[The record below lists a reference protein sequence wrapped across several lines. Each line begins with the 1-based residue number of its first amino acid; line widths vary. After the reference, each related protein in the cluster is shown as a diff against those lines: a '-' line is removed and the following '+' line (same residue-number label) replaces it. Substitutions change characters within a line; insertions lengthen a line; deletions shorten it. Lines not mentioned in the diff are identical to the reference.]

1 MRPGHVFLVHGHLQ
15 DVTCDAILLPTD
27 TSFSVA
33 PYWVD
38 LIGDQPQRP
47 AGWPRDG
54 RVSPDIFWFVDVTDD
69 NHVALDAALLRAR
82 LRERVAQIAT
92 ALAGRSVVRGRAQHL
107 VTLPLIG
114 AGGGGQPAGAMVAAV
129 LDELAALTEQHPL
142 DFAVVVPE
150 RPIFEALQRHRR
162 AGHTASPDDL
172 AARLGRRAREG
183 SLSLMIGAGVS
194 MGAGLPSWDGLLKSV
209 AATLPDHARE
219 AVMKTGESDAEAP
232 QFRDDFSALSPL
244 DQAQLLEALLGT
256 ALRREVVAAASNR
269 ESKGRRRPALGH
281 LLLAG
286 LQCRQVATTN
296 YDDLYET
303 AVRSQQGGDIAKL
316 PYQRPVHAQPWILK
330 MHGDV
335 EHEGDIV
342 LTRSSFVA
350 YDGRHR
356 PAGSLFQSMLMTSH
370 VLFVGVSL
378 TDDNVLRL
386 THEVAHYVDGAL
398 SGSETATTPDAA
410 LLGTVLTLAP
420 DVHRRRLWQGSLE
433 WHAVGEDDTRVPDNA
448 RHLEILL
455 DSIAMWAV
463 PELA

>member
-114 AGGGGQPAGAMVAAV
+114 AGGGGQPAGTMVAAV
-129 LDELAALTEQHPL
+129 LDELAALTEQHPV

-162 AGHTASPDDL
+162 AGHASSPGDL

-256 ALRREVVAAASNR
+256 ALGRGVAAAVSNATAR
-269 ESKGRRRPALGH
+269 VAGGRHSGICCSPGSSAGRSRRRTTTTCTRPPFDPSRA
-281 LLLAG
+281 
-286 LQCRQVATTN
+286 ATSPNCPT
-296 YDDLYET
+296 
-303 AVRSQQGGDIAKL
+303 SG
-316 PYQRPVHAQPWILK
+316 PC
-330 MHGDV
+330 
-335 EHEGDIV
+335 
-342 LTRSSFVA
+342 TRSHGSSRCTETSSMRA
-350 YDGRHR
+350 TSSSLDR
-356 PAGSLFQSMLMTSH
+356 PSSPTTVVIVPQ
-370 VLFVGVSL
+370 
-378 TDDNVLRL
+378 
-386 THEVAHYVDGAL
+386 AHSSRAC
-398 SGSETATTPDAA
+398 S
-410 LLGTVLTLAP
+410 
-420 DVHRRRLWQGSLE
+420 
-433 WHAVGEDDTRVPDNA
+433 
-448 RHLEILL
+448 
-455 DSIAMWAV
+455 
-463 PELA
+463 